1 MELLRWVPPSTDYME
16 AGLAKD
22 GSRGGRAGMAGGAAG
37 QGRGPGDAPS
47 RALRVEGSCD
57 ARAGPLWAHTKSGLQ
72 IEPSNWI
79 VSSNHLERT
88 SNQ

>member
-57 ARAGPLWAHTKSGLQ
+57 LEQDHCGPTPRVGCRLSHPIG
-72 IEPSNWI
+72 
-79 VSSNHLERT
+79 
-88 SNQ
+88 